1 MMTNS
6 DPTAES
12 FPDPAKDPGRTGTMT
27 GGDTMGPRI
36 IYEIRDLTHS
46 YGKGPQT
53 LDIDYLRICEGSVT
67 GIVGPNGSGK
77 STLLRILAFLEPY
90 TGGSLSFESAD
101 TSSNVVDIRKNVTY
115 LLQNSYL
122 LKRSVFENIA
132 YGLRLRN
139 ETEGLHERVHDSL
152 ERVGLSPKK
161 FAQRP
166 WYRLSGGEVQRV
178 ALAARLALHPK
189 VLILDEPTANV
200 DESSALLVKDAAVS
214 AWKEWGTTVIVAT
227 HDLAWLTEVST
238 DIISLYRGR
247 IVGHGTENLVHG
259 PWIRENGSVVR
270 KLSDG
275 QKIHALASG
284 REEHSA
290 VVINPSNISLLPT
303 LSEPIRGMNMLR
315 GTVTSMTLERATGSA
330 LISVQTGDIVLKSRM
345 LVEKMKEDKISP
357 ASEVIL
363 TFSPEN
369 VRWI

>member
-1 MMTNS
+1 M
-6 DPTAES
+6 D
-12 FPDPAKDPGRTGTMT
+12 
-27 GGDTMGPRI
+27 PRI
-36 IYEIRDLTHS
+36 IYEIKNLTHS

-53 LDIDYLRICEGSVT
+53 INIDYLRICEGSVT

-77 STLLRILAFLEPY
+77 STLLRVLAFLEPY
-90 TGGSLSFESAD
+90 TGGSLFFGGLDPSGKE
-101 TSSNVVDIRKNVTY
+101 VDIRKDVTY

-132 YGLRLRN
+132 YGMRLRN
-139 ETEGLHERVHDSL
+139 ETADLEERVHDSL
-152 ERVGLSPKK
+152 ERVGLSPSK

-200 DESSALLVKDAAVS
+200 DESSALLVKEAAVS

-238 DIISLYRGR
+238 DIISLFRGK
-247 IVGHGTENLVHG
+247 IVGHGTENLIHG
-259 PWIRENGSVVR
+259 PWIRENGRVVR
-270 KLSDG
+270 TLTDG
-275 QKIHALASG
+275 QKIHALVK
-284 REEHSA
+284 EEAELHAA
-290 VVINPSNISLLPT
+290 VVNPSDIELITDREIDSSRAN
-303 LSEPIRGMNMLR
+303 RLR
-315 GTVTSMTLERATGSA
+315 GTVTSMALERATGSA
-330 LISVQTGDIVLKSRM
+330 LISVQAGDIILKSRM
-345 LVEKMKEDKISP
+345 PVEKIKEVQISP

-363 TFSPEN
+363 SFSPED

>member
-1 MMTNS
+1 M
-6 DPTAES
+6 D
-12 FPDPAKDPGRTGTMT
+12 
-27 GGDTMGPRI
+27 PRI
-36 IYEIRDLTHS
+36 IYEIKNLTHS

-53 LDIDYLRICEGSVT
+53 INIDYLRICEGSVT

-77 STLLRILAFLEPY
+77 STLLRVLAFLEPY
-90 TGGSLSFESAD
+90 TGGSLFFGGLDPSGKE
-101 TSSNVVDIRKNVTY
+101 VDIRKDVTY

-139 ETEGLHERVHDSL
+139 ETADLEERVHDSL
-152 ERVGLSPKK
+152 ERVGLSPSK

-200 DESSALLVKDAAVS
+200 DESSALLVKEAAVS

-238 DIISLYRGR
+238 DIISLFRGK
-247 IVGHGTENLVHG
+247 IVGHGTENLIHG

-270 KLSDG
+270 TLTDG
-275 QKIHALASG
+275 QKIHALIMEDA
-284 REEHSA
+284 ELHAA
-290 VVINPSNISLLPT
+290 VVNPSDIELITDREIDSSRAN
-303 LSEPIRGMNMLR
+303 RLR
-315 GTVTSMTLERATGSA
+315 GTVTSMALERATGSA
-330 LISVQTGDIVLKSRM
+330 LISVQTGDIILKSRM
-345 LVEKMKEDKISP
+345 PVEKIKEVQISP

-363 TFSPEN
+363 SFSPED

>member
-1 MMTNS
+1 MITNS
-6 DPTAES
+6 GPPTEA
-12 FPDPAKDPGRTGTMT
+12 FPDPAKGPVSACTTT
-27 GGDTMGPRI
+27 GGDTMEPRTV
-36 IYEIRDLTHS
+36 YEIRDLTHR

-53 LDIDYLRICEGSVT
+53 LAIDYLRICEGSVT

-101 TSSNVVDIRKNVTY
+101 TSGSVVEIRKNVTY

-139 ETEGLHERVHDSL
+139 ETDGLPERVNDSL

-259 PWIRENGSVVR
+259 PWVRENGNVVR
-270 KLSDG
+270 KLADG
-275 QKIHALASG
+275 QVIRALSSDT
-284 REEHSA
+284 EEQSA
-290 VVINPSNISLLPT
+290 AVINPSIFRSFQCCPDR
-303 LSEPIRGMNMLR
+303 SG
-315 GTVTSMTLERATGSA
+315 
-330 LISVQTGDIVLKSRM
+330 K
-345 LVEKMKEDKISP
+345 
-357 ASEVIL
+357 
-363 TFSPEN
+363 
-369 VRWI
+369 

>member
-1 MMTNS
+1 
-6 DPTAES
+6 
-12 FPDPAKDPGRTGTMT
+12 MT
-27 GGDTMGPRI
+27 GGETMGSKI
-36 IYEIRDLTHS
+36 IYEIKNLTHS

-53 LDIDYLRICEGSVT
+53 LDIDYLKICEGSVT
-67 GIVGPNGSGK
+67 GLVGPNGSGK

-90 TGGSLSFESAD
+90 TGGSLSFEECSDTSAD
-101 TSSNVVDIRKNVTY
+101 VVDIRKKVTY

-139 ETEGLHERVHDSL
+139 ETEDLTERVHDSL

-200 DESSALLVKDAAVS
+200 DESSALLVKNAAVS

-270 KLSDG
+270 ELSDG
-275 QKIHALASG
+275 QKIHALSSG
-284 REEHSA
+284 REDHSA
-290 VVINPSNISLLPT
+290 VVINPSDISVHRIPSGPVTEMNILK
-303 LSEPIRGMNMLR
+303 
-315 GTVTSMTLERATGSA
+315 GTVTSMTLERATGCA
-330 LISVQTGDIVLKSRM
+330 LISVQVGDIVLKSRM
-345 LVEKMKEDKISP
+345 TVDKMKEDMISP

>member
-1 MMTNS
+1 MEPKT
-6 DPTAES
+6 
-12 FPDPAKDPGRTGTMT
+12 
-27 GGDTMGPRI
+27 
-36 IYEIRDLTHS
+36 IYEIINLTHS

-53 LDIDYLRICEGSVT
+53 LDIDCLKICEGSVT

-77 STLLRILAFLEPY
+77 STLLRILAFLEPH
-90 TGGSLSFESAD
+90 TGGSLLFESAD
-101 TSSNVVDIRKNVTY
+101 PSGNVVDVRKNVTY

-139 ETEGLHERVHDSL
+139 ETEGLTERVNDSL

-200 DESSALLVKDAAVS
+200 DESSALLVKEAAVS

-238 DIISLYRGR
+238 DIVSLYRGR
-247 IVGHGTENLVHG
+247 IVGHGTENLIHG
-259 PWIRENGSVVR
+259 PWTRENGNVSR
-270 KLSDG
+270 KLQDG
-275 QKIHALASG
+275 QKILALSAG
-284 REEHSA
+284 AEEHSA
-290 VVINPSNISLLPT
+290 VVINPSDISLLPPT
-303 LSEPIRGMNMLR
+303 AETDENMNMLR
-315 GTVTSMTLERATGSA
+315 GTVTSMTLERATQSA

-345 LVEKMKEDKISP
+345 PVEKIKEDQISP

-363 TFSPEN
+363 AFSPKN

>member
-1 MMTNS
+1 MEPKTL
-6 DPTAES
+6 
-12 FPDPAKDPGRTGTMT
+12 
-27 GGDTMGPRI
+27 
-36 IYEIRDLTHS
+36 YEIRDLTHS

-53 LDIDYLRICEGSVT
+53 LEIDYLRICEGSVT
-67 GIVGPNGSGK
+67 GLVGPNGSGK

-90 TGGSLSFESAD
+90 TGGTLSFQD
-101 TSSNVVDIRKNVTY
+101 TDISGNVVDIRKNVTY

-139 ETEGLHERVHDSL
+139 ETGGLIQRVHDSL

-189 VLILDEPTANV
+189 VLLLDEPTANV

-238 DIISLYRGR
+238 DIISLYRGK
-247 IVGHGTENLVHG
+247 IVGHGTENLIHG
-259 PWIRENGSVVR
+259 PWIMENGSVFR
-270 KLSDG
+270 KLPDG
-275 QKIHALASG
+275 QKIHALMTGA
-284 REEHSA
+284 EEHNA
-290 VVINPSNISLLPT
+290 VVVNPSDIT
-303 LSEPIRGMNMLR
+303 LSLTDAETAHGMNMLS
-315 GTVTSMTLERATGSA
+315 GTVTSITLERATGSA
-330 LISVQTGDIVLKSRM
+330 LISVQTGDLVLKLRM
-345 LVEKMKEDKISP
+345 SVEKMREDKISP
-357 ASEVIL
+357 ASEVTL
-363 TFSPEN
+363 AFSPEK

>member
-1 MMTNS
+1 MET
-6 DPTAES
+6 
-12 FPDPAKDPGRTGTMT
+12 K
-27 GGDTMGPRI
+27 I
-36 IYEIRDLTHS
+36 IYEIKNLTHS

-53 LDIDYLRICEGSVT
+53 INIDHLRIYEGSVT

-77 STLLRILAFLEPY
+77 STLLRVLAFLEPY
-90 TGGSLSFESAD
+90 TGGALFFDGLDPSGNEV
-101 TSSNVVDIRKNVTY
+101 NIRKNVTY

-139 ETEGLHERVHDSL
+139 ETADLEERVNDSL
-152 ERVGLSPKK
+152 GRVGLSPSK

-200 DESSALLVKDAAVS
+200 DESSALLVKEAAVS

-227 HDLAWLTEVST
+227 HDLPWLTEVST
-238 DIISLYRGR
+238 DIISLYRGK
-247 IVGHGTENLVHG
+247 IVGHGTENLIHG
-259 PWIRENGSVVR
+259 PWIRENGSMV
-270 KLSDG
+270 KTLTDG
-275 QKIHALASG
+275 QKIHALMK
-284 REEHSA
+284 EETDFHSA
-290 VVINPSNISLLPT
+290 VLNPSDIELATDSKSTSSGTN
-303 LSEPIRGMNMLR
+303 RLR
-315 GTVTSMTLERATGSA
+315 GTVTSMALERATGSA
-330 LISVQTGDIVLKSRM
+330 LISVQTGDIILKSRM
-345 LVEKMKEDKISP
+345 PVEKIKELHLSP
-357 ASEVIL
+357 SSDVTL